1 MLLGK
6 LDRDLLENFSVV
18 ALQGCE
24 QSTITVDD
32 DEAELLIIMKQALK
46 RRGIELVT
54 AVVQ

>member
-1 MLLGK
+1 VLLGK

-32 DEAELLIIMKQALK
+32 DETELLVVMQQALK
-46 RRGIELVT
+46 R
-54 AVVQ
+54 